1 MRCPAERGQDT
12 DNQIKGRR
20 DTRHFASFGEEELFG
35 FMLSDVASI
44 AKEDSNGSEGGDGCA
59 DCKVMLRGPVEGS
72 RNLALQSRERSGQL
86 KGHKLRHGALVR
98 DSVGDGEDLGGLA
111 NELH

>member
-1 MRCPAERGQDT
+1 
-12 DNQIKGRR
+12 
-20 DTRHFASFGEEELFG
+20 
-35 FMLSDVASI
+35 
-44 AKEDSNGSEGGDGCA
+44 
-59 DCKVMLRGPVEGS
+59 MLRGSVEGS
-72 RNLALQSRERSGQL
+72 RNLALQSREHSGQL